1 MALPLCYKNQDRG
14 SYYGKATCHV
24 CGNTYDWE
32 ERLNAEII
40 VPRAGRLDGP
50 VEYLEFIVY
59 SKCNHK
65 DCNHTNKHTFEFK
78 R

>member
-1 MALPLCYKNQDRG
+1 MALPLCYKNEDNR

-32 ERLNAEII
+32 ERLNAKII
-40 VPRAGRLDGP
+40 VSRAGRLEGT